1 MELIWEKIF
10 SFREK
15 ISFPINKQLLFMH
28 SLLSIIHL
36 PFIGEVNLPGSILL
50 IFFICLLFVVAFEFV
65 NGFHDTANAVA
76 TVIYTKALK
85 PMVAVPWSG
94 FFNFLG
100 VFTGGVAVAMG
111 ILKLVPLNELMT
123 LPVQVGACMVLSVLV
138 ASIIWN
144 LGTWYLGIP
153 CSSSHTLIGAMIG
166 AGLAFTY
173 YYGGSGVNWDKAKEI
188 GLSLLLSPLFGF
200 GAAALLMYFLKH
212 VLKAESLFHIPQGE
226 DRPPFLIRILL
237 ITTCTLVSFFHGSN
251 DGQKGVGLLMLIL
264 IAFLPATFAL
274 DRNIPK
280 NKMSEMI
287 LSSRQVLQSAITA
300 NPSDHKQIDSSLDLL
315 SKMECAMSIQ
325 SGSNS
330 QEIFKTRKL
339 IQATS
344 KQLKATASSASLH
357 LSAEDKKTLNVASG
371 SFGKITDYA
380 PVWVIAMI
388 SISLGIGTMIGWK
401 RIVLTIGEKIGK
413 EHLNY
418 AQGATAEIV
427 AAATIGLSTGFGLP
441 VSTTHVLSSG
451 IAGAMVAS
459 KGTKNLNGGTLK
471 AIAMAWVLTLPVSIL
486 LAIILFVVFHL
497 FV

>member
-1 MELIWEKIF
+1 MPLIF
-10 SFREK
+10 SD
-15 ISFPINKQLLFMH
+15 IN
-28 SLLSIIHL
+28 L
-36 PFIGEVNLPGSILL
+36 PFIGEVNLTGSILV
-50 IFFICLLFVVAFEFV
+50 IFFVCLLCVVAFEFV

-85 PMVAVPWSG
+85 PMIAVPWSG

-111 ILKLVPLNELMT
+111 ILKLVPLNELMA
-123 LPVQVGACMVLSVLV
+123 LPVQVGACMVLSVLI

-166 AGLAFTY
+166 ASLAFTF
-173 YYGGSGVNWDKAKEI
+173 YYGGSGVNWSKAGEI
-188 GLSLLLSPLFGF
+188 GLSLIMSPLFGF
-200 GAAALLMYFLKH
+200 GAAALLMWFLKN

-264 IAFLPATFAL
+264 IAFLPAKFAL
-274 DRNIPK
+274 DRNMPDDKILASL
-280 NKMSEMI
+280 NKTE
-287 LSSRQVLQSAITA
+287 QVLQKSASTNSSNHEVDSATA
-300 NPSDHKQIDSSLDLL
+300 LISSIKTSVA
-315 SKMECAMSIQ
+315 SKKA
-325 SGSNS
+325 
-330 QEIFKTRKL
+330 F
-339 IQATS
+339 TS
-344 KQLKATASSASLH
+344 KQTYTFRKQVQALSKKLKAISSSSEINIAAADKSTLSASVKDLTN
-357 LSAEDKKTLNVASG
+357 L
-371 SFGKITDYA
+371 TDYA
-380 PVWVIAMI
+380 PVWVIATI

-459 KGTKNLNGGTLK
+459 KGTKNLNGNTLRN
-471 AIAMAWVLTLPVSIL
+471 IALAWVLTLPVSIL
-486 LAIILFVVFHL
+486 LALGLFVVFHL